1 MTSELKC
8 YCNSVVLQHAESLFD
23 PREEIAAILVFDDK
37 TVPFCIRCS
46 SESKRMLL
54 DSLRALSLAP

>member
-37 TVPFCIRCS
+37 TVPFCIPS
-46 SESKRMLL
+46 QDL
-54 DSLRALSLAP
+54 DVCIGLY